1 MIPPERDDKML
12 VTMTAGELYALM
24 SKAARAAADMA
35 VSEVFERLAAKEE
48 NPHDADIV
56 VGGEAIAK
64 AMGVDRST
72 LYRMLREGVLGD
84 TVKQTGRGGRLV
96 ARRSELLGAMPSIN
110 SER

>member
-48 NPHDADIV
+48 NQQDADLI
-56 VGGEAIAK
+56 VGGENIAK
-64 AMGVDRST
+64 TIGVNRST
-72 LYRMLREGVLGD
+72 LYRMFREGTLGNA
-84 TVKQTGRGGRLV
+84 VRQTGRGGRLI
-96 ARRSELLGAMPSIN
+96 ARRSELLNAITEG
-110 SER
+110 RK